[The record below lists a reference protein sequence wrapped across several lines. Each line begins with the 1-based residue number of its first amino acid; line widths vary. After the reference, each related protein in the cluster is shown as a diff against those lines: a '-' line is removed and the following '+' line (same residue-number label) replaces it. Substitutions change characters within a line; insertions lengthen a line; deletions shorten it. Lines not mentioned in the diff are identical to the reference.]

1 MLEPAY
7 KVRFGDK
14 SMPPIEYVKEKGRG
28 GRDFSGDLFRS
39 GYVIRATGL
48 TGFYG
53 ICGVY
58 KDYFIGKISSTV
70 LLRNQIHY
78 EDLRRIAE
86 NRTQDDNPILC
97 LFKIERS

>member
-1 MLEPAY
+1 MRVLY
-7 KVRFGDK
+7 DK
-14 SMPPIEYVKEKGRG
+14 DRKEA
-28 GRDFSGDLFRS
+28 FSYAFPNF
-39 GYVIRATGL
+39 IRATGL

>member
-1 MLEPAY
+1 MT
-7 KVRFGDK
+7 R
-14 SMPPIEYVKEKGRG
+14 IRKEAFSYAFPNLHKG
-28 GRDFSGDLFRS
+28 
-39 GYVIRATGL
+39 
-48 TGFYG
+48 YG
-53 ICGVY
+53 VDRLLSVFAECI
-58 KDYFIGKISSTV
+58 KIILIGKISSTV

>member
-1 MLEPAY
+1 MNII
-7 KVRFGDK
+7 
-14 SMPPIEYVKEKGRG
+14 S
-28 GRDFSGDLFRS
+28 
-39 GYVIRATGL
+39 
-48 TGFYG
+48 
-53 ICGVY
+53 GVY

>member
-1 MLEPAY
+1 MSHLEKLKNIKAF
-7 KVRFGDK
+7 VFD
-14 SMPPIEYVKEKGRG
+14 VDG
-28 GRDFSGDLFRS
+28 GFTD
-39 GYVIRATGL
+39 
-48 TGFYG
+48 G